1 MQDIRFTEGIL
12 RWYAENGRDLPW
24 RRTRD
29 PYAVW
34 LSEIILQQTRI
45 AQGKAY
51 WERFMERF
59 PTVSDLAAASEDEVL
74 RLWQGLG
81 YYSRA
86 RNLHAAARQI
96 VSLGGFPTTLE
107 GIRALKGVGDYTAAA
122 IGSIAFGLHA
132 AVVDGNVY
140 RVLARY
146 YGIATPVG
154 TTAAK
159 KEFTALATSLLPNGD
174 AASCHFDQA
183 QRVEKSPAAG
193 AFNQGMMDFGAL
205 VCTPA
210 APRCAD
216 CPLVAGCRAFREGR
230 VALLPVK
237 KPAAAVQERHLAYIY
252 IRCNGMTAIHRR
264 GPGDIW
270 QGLWEPYLV
279 IPSEAATLIPSEAAT
294 VIPSEVATVI
304 PSEVEGSVNGAF
316 TPEDV
321 GLQTGLHS
329 EGLSIENR
337 RCATPPTSWAPP
349 SYGAEGGTG
358 FQSTPFSVTAGN
370 ASAIASVNASVIS
383 TKAEGRME
391 KSPTLLRRGVKHQL
405 THRTIYADFYLWE
418 CAERPSLP
426 PDYIWVT
433 ESAFLAD
440 YGKPRLVEL
449 LLEAL

>member
-1 MQDIRFTEGIL
+1 MQDIVLTEGIL

-45 AQGKAY
+45 AQGRAY

-59 PTVSDLAAASEDEVL
+59 PTVADLAAASEDEVL

-96 VSLGGFPTTLE
+96 VAQGGFPTTLE
-107 GIRALKGVGDYTAAA
+107 GIRALPGVGDYTAAA
-122 IGSIAFGLHA
+122 IGSIAFGLPA

-154 TTAAK
+154 TTAAR
-159 KEFTALATSLLPNGD
+159 KEFTALATSLLPAED
-174 AASCHFDQA
+174 
-183 QRVEKSPAAG
+183 VVPAGPGATSG
-193 AFNQGMMDFGAL
+193 PAAFNQGMMDFGAM
-205 VCTPA
+205 VCTPL

-216 CPLVAGCRAFREGR
+216 CPLAAGCRAYREGR
-230 VALLPVK
+230 VELLPVK
-237 KPAAAVQERHLAYIY
+237 KPAAAVQERHLTYIY
-252 IRCNGMTAIHRR
+252 IRCNGFTAIHRR

-270 QGLWEPYLV
+270 QGLWEPFLLE
-279 IPSEAATLIPSEAAT
+279 S
-294 VIPSEVATVI
+294 
-304 PSEVEGSVNGAF
+304 
-316 TPEDV
+316 
-321 GLQTGLHS
+321 GLHS

-349 SYGAEGGTG
+349 SYVAEGGTG
-358 FQSTPFSVTAGN
+358 FQSTPFCVSAGD
-370 ASAIASVNASVIS
+370 ASNKSSLNRPVIS
-383 TKAEGRME
+383 TGAEGGVE
-391 KSPTLLRRGVKHQL
+391 KSVTLLRSNVKHQL
-405 THRTIYADFYLWE
+405 THRTIYADFYLCE
-418 CAERPSLP
+418 CSERPSLP
-426 PDYIWVT
+426 PDYIWVP
-433 ESAFLAD
+433 EQAFLTD